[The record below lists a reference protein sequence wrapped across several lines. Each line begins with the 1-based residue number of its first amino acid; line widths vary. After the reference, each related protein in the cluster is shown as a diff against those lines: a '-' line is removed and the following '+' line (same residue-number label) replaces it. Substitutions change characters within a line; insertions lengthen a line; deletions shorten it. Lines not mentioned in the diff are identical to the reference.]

1 MFFFIKMKKKICEM
15 FNIILNDDIDI
26 GLYFVYIYIINY
38 VYIKWLYMYNY

>member
-1 MFFFIKMKKKICEM
+1 M

-38 VYIKWLYMYNY
+38 VYIKWL